1 MTNDDYITTNTETQC
16 DCIERRLLDGE
27 TITALDA
34 LNLCGCFRLAAR
46 IHDLK
51 HKRGLDIV
59 TDKITT
65 TNGKKVAGYRLASL
79 QYTLAL

>member
-1 MTNDDYITTNTETQC
+1 MTNDDYITTSTESQC
-16 DCIERRLLDGE
+16 DCIEGHLKKGE

-65 TNGKKVAGYRLASL
+65 ASGKKVAGYRLNSQQL
-79 QYTLAL
+79 TLAL

>member
-1 MTNDDYITTNTETQC
+1 MTNDDYITENTESQC
-16 DCIERRLLDGE
+16 DCIEGHLRKGE
-27 TITALDA
+27 AITALDA

-59 TDKITT
+59 TEKLT
-65 TNGKKVAGYRLASL
+65 TNTGKKVAAYRLASR
-79 QYTLAL
+79 QYSLAL

>member
-1 MTNDDYITTNTETQC
+1 MTNDDYITHNTETQC
-16 DCIERRLLDGE
+16 DCIEGHLKKGE
-27 TITALDA
+27 TITAIDA

-51 HKRGLDIV
+51 HKRGLDIESL
-59 TDKITT
+59 KIRTN
-65 TNGKKVAGYRLASL
+65 NGKMVAGYRLASH